1 MSARRAAIVLLAA
14 LAATGCRAL
23 GINPGRPEAV
33 LPPPSLA
40 VTQLVERHNENAERL
55 TSLEATPA
63 VKANFGTVS
72 GQMALVRPLDFR
84 LSLSTVA
91 LGHRMAD
98 MGSNGQDYWFWMAT
112 RSKEREYYVG
122 HFDEHGEASPG
133 LIFQPD
139 WIIEALGL
147 RVIPEPEAK
156 QITTAKGDAAGTI
169 TLVHHRPGPGG
180 ETRLKKTIVDKQSG
194 EVREHLFYAPD
205 NRTLLARA
213 YPSDYRPVPI
223 PASGEK
229 AAGTVSLPHRIRV
242 ITTPPGGEA
251 MDMEIILSKPTVNQF
266 AAARAGRPVPGAR
279 LRQGRLRPG
288 GHRRADA
295 PGRRRILGHGPA
307 RRRDHHPRDQAR
319 AAGRC
324 AGAVAAA
331 RTDRPGPAKRSVDR
345 AHPAGRRPARAG
357 RHRRRHPGA
366 RAPALQRRPDTLK
379 PRQRFLQPDAPA
391 SASPGKPPGCHGFR
405 FWEPV
410 SAGWGSSGTGSQSR
424 TRGTRQPND
433 RKTR

>member
-251 MDMEIILSKPTVNQF
+251 MDMEIILSKPKVNQF
-266 AAARAGRPVPGAR
+266 AAAR
-279 LRQGRLRPG
+279 
-288 GHRRADA
+288 RADLFQVPDYDKEGFVRVDIDERMRQAAVESSATA
-295 PGRRRILGHGPA
+295 P

-379 PRQRFLQPDAPA
+379 PRPRFLQPDAPA